1 MRGLS
6 IRLRLTLW
14 FGAGLAAI
22 LLGFGM
28 MTYLLMRHQQLERVD
43 DGLREELS
51 DVLSEVKKG
60 SNRQEMLGWLDRRFA
75 RHEGFDF
82 QVTTKSGER
91 IFANLR
97 LGARRLPTPEL
108 PAASDMPVYD
118 TFSIPQAGRYRIV
131 TGQAEGPDGILTIQV
146 ARSLEPVRAEMVE
159 LLTALLIAGPLA
171 LVCTVAG
178 GYFLARRALS
188 PVDRM
193 TVAAN
198 EIDVQKLDRRLEI
211 GNSGDELGRLGQT
224 LNSMLDRLE
233 RSFDEMR
240 RFTADASHEL
250 RTPLAVIR
258 SEAEVALGKPL
269 SELEKQE
276 LLGSILEECQ
286 RLTWVTDQLLTLC
299 REDAGISQQA
309 REPVDLS
316 QLVRGV
322 TDTMRLLAENKGQQ
336 IIVTVDDPVV
346 VHGDPVRLRHVIYN
360 LVDNAIK
367 YSPAE
372 GTVSVTVSG
381 RNHTALLIVDDTG
394 IGISD
399 EHLPHVFDR
408 FYRVDKSRNRAEGGA
423 GLGLSIV
430 QCIVSAHGGTVAI
443 SRLPKLG
450 TRCVVEIPQLT
461 GEASSRD

>member
-1 MRGLS
+1 MIRGLS
-6 IRLRLTLW
+6 VRFRLTLW
-14 FGAGLAAI
+14 FGAALAVV
-22 LLGFGM
+22 LLGFGTL
-28 MTYLLMRHQQLERVD
+28 TYFLTRHQQLERVD

-60 SNRQEMLGWLDRRFA
+60 SDRQAMLGWLERRFA
-75 RHEGFDF
+75 HHEGFDF
-82 QVTTKSGER
+82 QVTAKSGER

-97 LGARRLPTPEL
+97 LGDSRLPTPEM
-108 PAASDMPVYD
+108 PAGSEAPVYE
-118 TFSIPQAGRYRIV
+118 TVSIPQSGRYRIV
-131 TGQAEGPDGILTIQV
+131 TRQASGPDGVLTIQV
-146 ARSLEPVRAEMVE
+146 ARSLEAVEAEMVE

-171 LVCTVAG
+171 LLLTVAG

-198 EIDVQKLDRRLEI
+198 EIDVKKLDRRLDVA
-211 GNSGDELGRLGQT
+211 NPTDELGRLGQT
-224 LNSMLDRLE
+224 LNHMLDRLE
-233 RSFDEMR
+233 RSFDEMQ

-258 SEAEVALGKPL
+258 SEAEVALGKRL
-269 SELEKQE
+269 SEAEQHE

-286 RLTWVTDQLLTLC
+286 RLTCVTDQLLTLC

-322 TDTMRLLAENKGQQ
+322 TDTMRPLAESKGQQ
-336 IIVTVDDPVV
+336 LSAALNGPVV
-346 VHGDPVRLRHVIYN
+346 VQGDPVRLRHVIYN

-367 YSPAE
+367 YTPAQ
-372 GTVSVTVSG
+372 GSVSVSVSA
-381 RNHTALLIVDDTG
+381 RDRAARVIVDDTG
-394 IGISD
+394 IGIPE
-399 EHLPHVFDR
+399 EHLPRVFDR
-408 FYRVDKSRNRAEGGA
+408 FYRVDKSRNRADGGA

-430 QCIVSAHGGTVAI
+430 HSIVSAHGGTVAI
-443 SRLPKLG
+443 SRRPESG
-450 TRCVVEIPQLT
+450 TRCTVEIPQ
-461 GEASSRD
+461 AINP